1 MVRRPTL
8 ALCVVLGLGVLTG
21 CSGGGPYCDAARD
34 GEDSLKDFGRV
45 NSAAFVSSAKVTT
58 AIAKEAPE
66 DVREEWKAVAKATR
80 GVVAAHRKADVRLQ
94 DMTKESTVNALS
106 QDDLDRIQAA
116 NEAFNDTATQRR
128 DLAQHLH
135 DECGIDLPKK

>member
-1 MVRRPTL
+1 M
-8 ALCVVLGLGVLTG
+8 LTG

-34 GEDSLKDFGRV
+34 GEDSLTTFGEL
-45 NSAAFVSSAKVTT
+45 NNAAFTSYAEVTTDIAKV
-58 AIAKEAPE
+58 APA
-66 DVREEWKAVAKATR
+66 DVEKEWKAVAKATR
-80 GVVAAHRKADVRLQ
+80 RVLAAHEKADIRIQ
-94 DMTKESTVNALS
+94 EMTDEVAVNALS
-106 QDDLDRIQAA
+106 QEDLDRIQVA

>member
-1 MVRRPTL
+1 M
-8 ALCVVLGLGVLTG
+8 LTG
-21 CSGGGPYCDAARD
+21 CSGGGPYCDAADR
-34 GEDSLKDFGRV
+34 GEDSLKTFGQLD
-45 NSAAFVSSAKVTT
+45 SAAFTSYAEVTT
-58 AIAKEAPE
+58 DIAKSAPK
-66 DVREEWKAVAKATR
+66 DVQAEWKAVAKATR
-80 GVVAAHRKADVRLQ
+80 RVVAAHDKADIRIQ
-94 DMTKESTVNALS
+94 DMTDEEAVNALS